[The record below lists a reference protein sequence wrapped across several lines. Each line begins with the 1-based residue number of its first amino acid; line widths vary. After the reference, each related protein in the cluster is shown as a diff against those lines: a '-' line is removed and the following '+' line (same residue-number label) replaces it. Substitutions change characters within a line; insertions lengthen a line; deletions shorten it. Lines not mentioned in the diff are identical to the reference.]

1 MADFPAASWTQVE
14 EVVRSV
20 RPRENAM
27 YVTAVLQRLEAFGF
41 LPEGKVIE
49 LCRRGIVPNSPRA
62 MSRLRWCGELEVREE

>member
-1 MADFPAASWTQVE
+1 MAKFPAESCSEVE

-27 YVTAVLQRLEAFGF
+27 YVTAVLQRFEVFGF

-49 LCRRGIVPNSPRA
+49 LCRRGIVPFSPRA